1 MIVTPTLRVDLS
13 AAGPLS
19 VFSADDQVHG
29 LDFLSAVKGDA
40 FNTNEVRLQTY
51 HPTSDPQKKVTLVK
65 DHPDYAEAML

>member
-1 MIVTPTLRVDLS
+1 MIVTPTLRVGLS

-29 LDFLSAVKGDA
+29 LDFLSAIKGDA
-40 FNTNEVRLQTY
+40 VNTHEVQLQIY
-51 HPTSDPQKKVTLVK
+51 HLTSDPQKKVTLVK